1 MKKVALLTIDSINF
15 GNKLQNYA
23 TQVVI
28 DRLGIKI
35 KTLKYIRGK
44 NSSLLIGFMNNLK
57 LQIQRGVSPILKAK
71 NKYYAFIDFA
81 KKIKWG
87 ETVNDTNISWQK
99 VCKQYDYIV
108 VGSDQVWNTE
118 FFPYLDYF
126 LPYVEPSKRIAFS
139 CSVGIDHIKENLKDD
154 VAKNLKL
161 FSKISVREET
171 GADVVEQ
178 LIGSR
183 PIVLLDPT
191 LLLDASD
198 WMKIEKRPFYIK
210 NNSKKYVLTYFLGNK
225 PDNFDSLI
233 QTIKNKYDLLLIDI
247 SDHINDKTKNIGP
260 AEFIYLVHNATLILT
275 DSFHGSVFSFL
286 FDKPFYVFDRIDN
299 CSNMNSRLVTL
310 FDKLKLIGRYSLDMN
325 IDNLLEHDY
334 SQSYKLLE
342 TERVESINF
351 FEDAFNLDK

>member
-1 MKKVALLTIDSINF
+1 MKVAILTIDGINF

-23 TQVVI
+23 TQFFI
-28 DRLGIKI
+28 GKLGIKSNTLLYRRTSI
-35 KTLKYIRGK
+35 KSLTIGKLYPITFYIKLALVPFLHRLYKSFAFVGFRRNINFRTLVYNTE
-44 NSSLLIGFMNNLK
+44 NSWK
-57 LQIQRGVSPILKAK
+57 RVS
-71 NKYYAFIDFA
+71 
-81 KKIKWG
+81 KK
-87 ETVNDTNISWQK
+87 
-99 VCKQYDYIV
+99 YDYIV

-247 SDHINDKTKNIGP
+247 SDYINDNTKNIGP
-260 AEFIYLVHNATLILT
+260 SEFIYLVHNATLILT

-351 FEDAFNLDK
+351 LEDAFNLDK